1 MTDQDPRN
9 TAASPGHAPMTTVNS
24 PEGYR
29 VITVEEAEER
39 FRISDEVTYPY
50 AEFTE
55 EQEIRLY
62 EGGLHV
68 AGHLKPEGDKD
79 WIPYNTVVDGDL
91 TVDGDLDWWDDGSG
105 NFLVVT
111 GNLRARNV
119 FLSGCPNTLVRGN
132 LEVTGGV
139 CGSYGDD
146 GGILTVR
153 GSVHASTVISVLYF
167 GLDLAEQ
174 PQALLVADTCRTN
187 RPVDFT
193 DDELD
198 RILLP
203 ELLGEDGEAEI
214 RLIERA
220 MSEGRQV
227 LRAGARPS
235 HVIALEELD
244 LLLDRADE
252 VTELDLS
259 GRKLRGFPEQLL
271 AFPRLRVLSLA
282 NNADLG
288 ALDARIGEL
297 TALEELDVSGTG
309 LTGLPESIGALH
321 NLRMLDVSGNGFTEL
336 PDSLC
341 DLGQLEVLRAGH
353 LTCPLPDRF
362 DRLRSLRE
370 LDLSRLNQGHYYC
383 DTPVAFP
390 EAVTR
395 LTGLRSLDLSNT
407 WLESVPDALLDL
419 TALEE
424 LNLNHCPSDRLTRL
438 PELARLPR
446 LRVLRIS
453 GHTPWAEQPPASR
466 DLLTGIWDITTLEH
480 LEIDRWGQ
488 ETYGGEKVRTVF
500 RSLPE
505 DAFARTPNLRRIDLS
520 FNELTTLPEPFFAL
534 RRLEFADLQATRLD
548 RPTLDRLRA
557 TFPRTRLDLRSVVA
571 EEIVH
576 DPNWQAVH
584 TLVEE
589 GSGKGPEEAV
599 AAYEKAIALCT
610 PGACYSDHDQL
621 YAHYA
626 LVNILGDLGDK
637 ASDADR
643 PALHAE
649 LVRYAEQ
656 AMSLLPDT
664 VWHFTAQGAFQE
676 EVRRRT
682 GNALAWHLLHSGE
695 PERALVAV
703 EQALTADE
711 DSSHDFVRDTQ
722 VRVLLA
728 LDRTDDAYRVVDQV
742 LTRDPDSEDF
752 TDLAALPEFQRWR
765 QAQRIDKAFGGSR

>member
-1 MTDQDPRN
+1 MTDQDPI
-9 TAASPGHAPMTTVNS
+9 TTVHS
-24 PEGYR
+24 PAGYR

-39 FRISDEVTYPY
+39 FRISDDIGYPY
-50 AEFTE
+50 AEFAD

-68 AGHLKPEGDKD
+68 AGHLEPEGDED
-79 WIPYNTVVDGDL
+79 WVPYNTVVDGDL
-91 TVDGDLDWWDDGSG
+91 TVDGDLDWWDNSSG

-111 GNLRARNV
+111 GDLRARNV
-119 FLSGCPNTLVRGN
+119 FLSGCPNVLVRGN
-132 LEVTGGV
+132 LEVTGGF

-153 GSVHASTVISVLYF
+153 GGVRAALVIGMLYF

-174 PQALLVADTCRTN
+174 PQALLVADPYRTN

-203 ELLGEDGEAEI
+203 ELLGEDGEAEA

-220 MSEGRQV
+220 MAEGRQI
-227 LRAGARPS
+227 LRAGVRPS

-271 AFPRLRVLSLA
+271 AFPRLRALSLA
-282 NNADLG
+282 DNADLG

-321 NLRMLDVSGNGFTEL
+321 HLRVLDISGNRFTEL
-336 PDSLC
+336 PEA
-341 DLGQLEVLRAGH
+341 LGGLDRLEVLRAAH
-353 LTCPLPDRF
+353 LTCRLPEWI

-370 LDLSRLNQGHYYC
+370 LDLSRLNQGRHYC

-407 WLESVPDALLDL
+407 WLESVPDTLLDMA
-419 TALEE
+419 ALEE
-424 LNLNHCPSDRLTRL
+424 LNLNSCPSARLTRL

-446 LRVLRIS
+446 LRVLRLS
-453 GHTPWAEQPPASR
+453 GHTPWTGQPPASR

-480 LEIDRWGQ
+480 LELDRWGRAAF
-488 ETYGGEKVRTVF
+488 EGEKARTAF
-500 RSLPE
+500 RSLPD
-505 DAFARTPNLRRIDLS
+505 DAFARTPNLRHIDLA
-520 FNELTTLPEPFFAL
+520 FNELITLPEAFFAL
-534 RRLEFADLQATRLD
+534 RHLESATFQGAKFD
-548 RPTLDRLRA
+548 RPTLDRLRE
-557 TFPRTRLDLRSVVA
+557 TFPRTRLDLRDIGGTEV
-571 EEIVH
+571 VH

-584 TLVEE
+584 ALVGE
-589 GSGKGPEEAV
+589 GSRKAPKEAI
-599 AAYEKAIALCT
+599 AAYEEAIALCV
-610 PGACYSDHDQL
+610 PGACYSDYDQL

-626 LVNILGDLGDK
+626 LVNTLGELADN

-643 PALHAE
+643 PALDAE
-649 LVRYAEQ
+649 LVRYAER
-656 AMSLLPDT
+656 AMALLPDT
-664 VWHFTAQGAFQE
+664 IWHFTDEGAFQE

-682 GNALAWHLLHSGE
+682 GNALAWHLLRNGE
-695 PERALVAV
+695 PERALTAV
-703 EQALTADE
+703 EQALAE
-711 DSSHDFVRDTQ
+711 AEGPSHDFIRDTQ

-728 LDRTDDAYRVVDQV
+728 LGRTDDAYRVADQV
-742 LTRDPDSEDF
+742 LTREPEFEDL
-752 TDLAALPEFQRWR
+752 TDLANLPEFQRWR
-765 QAQRIDKAFGGSR
+765 QAQRIDRALGGDR